1 MSYAQNSTVLESTT
15 SYATVWSD
23 TDWKKTYKYVNKQR
37 FRIFRAESEG
47 DSRKVRDLQR
57 MLVRSPAALK
67 VAIKRVTQTN
77 KGKRTPGV
85 DGYLALSDFERG
97 KLFVKISLGIP
108 TIIDRVYQELLRL
121 ALEPQWEVRFEPIS
135 YGFRRATS

>member
-15 SYATVWSD
+15 SYATIWSD

-57 MLVRSPAALK
+57 IDKSKSDYFYKRS
-67 VAIKRVTQTN
+67 TSTTN
-77 KGKRTPGV
+77 H
-85 DGYLALSDFERG
+85 
-97 KLFVKISLGIP
+97 
-108 TIIDRVYQELLRL
+108 
-121 ALEPQWEVRFEPIS
+121 
-135 YGFRRATS
+135 FR